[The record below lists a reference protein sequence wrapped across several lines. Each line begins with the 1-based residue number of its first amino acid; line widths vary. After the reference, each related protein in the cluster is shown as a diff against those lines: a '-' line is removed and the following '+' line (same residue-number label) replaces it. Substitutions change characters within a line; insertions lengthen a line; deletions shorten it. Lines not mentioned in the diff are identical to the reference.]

1 MMMYHEYNIIS
12 IIIIMMYHIICIHI
26 HILLHYFIISLII
39 VTHHFC
45 LIVPYRNVV
54 GHALRFLS
62 NYSPKSSFDHL
73 IAAGYRF
80 LVNHVTGN
88 RRVHLFDRSST
99 VLRYSILYAAPNLR
113 WVFRKE
119 NTVGNYHCYITLQA
133 TIRNLRLSPIH
144 LQLPLLRALLLW
156 DFLKKVKNKPRWNT

>member
-39 VTHHFC
+39 CTHHFC

-113 WVFRKE
+113 QRVWYVRKE
-119 NTVGNYHCYITLQA
+119 LYALYSRLPDSFVA
-133 TIRNLRLSPIH
+133 TIVTSTRVCASLLHYSWILNHRVSLGRK
-144 LQLPLLRALLLW
+144 LQPG
-156 DFLKKVKNKPRWNT
+156 P

>member
-1 MMMYHEYNIIS
+1 MNKRMNGS
-12 IIIIMMYHIICIHI
+12 IMGPYVNTLVWMNHGDQGPLTVLMALLFPTVCVSVVILIRKRVAAICM
-26 HILLHYFIISLII
+26 
-39 VTHHFC
+39 
-45 LIVPYRNVV
+45 
-54 GHALRFLS
+54 RFLS

-73 IAAGYRF
+73 IATGYRF

>member
-1 MMMYHEYNIIS
+1 
-12 IIIIMMYHIICIHI
+12 MYHIICIRI
-26 HILLHYFIISLII
+26 HILLHYFIISLI
-39 VTHHFC
+39 VFTHHFC

-80 LVNHVTGN
+80 LVNHVTGS
-88 RRVHLFDRSST
+88 RRVHLVDRSST

-113 WVFRKE
+113 
-119 NTVGNYHCYITLQA
+119 
-133 TIRNLRLSPIH
+133 
-144 LQLPLLRALLLW
+144 
-156 DFLKKVKNKPRWNT
+156 